1 LIEFGLLEL
10 TLFFGGF
17 AVDGRL
23 VPIHRVLLSVSDKT
37 GLIELAKELVNNKA
51 MLISTGG
58 TKKALLDAGIPA
70 VDISEVTGFPEMLD
84 GRVKTLHPKIHGGIL
99 AIRDNAEHVK
109 TIKEHDIHPID
120 MVICNLYPF
129 AKVAS
134 NPESTYEEVVEN
146 IDIGGPSM
154 VRSAAKNHHDVAVIT
169 SPEQYAS
176 IIAEL
181 KSNGGKISLETRKK
195 LACDAFTHTA
205 QYDLAISQYFKA
217 QLSQGFS
224 DEISFSFKCKQ
235 VLRYGENPHQTAAFY
250 TELNP
255 PADSLANATIL
266 HGKELSYNNLLDID
280 SALSLLR
287 EFGRP
292 ASVILKHNN
301 PCGAAV
307 SKNLVDTFRGAYDG
321 DPLSA
326 YGGIVGFNRE
336 VDEAT
341 ALAMAEPGRFLECV
355 VAPSFSPEAFEI
367 LTNKPTWKKSVR
379 LLSTGPMIA
388 RKPTM
393 EIRKVDGGLLVQD
406 KDSSNENLSSARSVT
421 KKKLTP
427 LELDDLKFAWVVCKH
442 VKSNAIVIV
451 KDGKLLGTGAGQMS
465 RVDAVQNALKKAGEN
480 ARGAVLASDAFFPFR
495 DGVDEAAKAGIIAI
509 VQPGGSMRDADAI
522 ASCDENGISM
532 IFSGFR
538 HFRH

>member
-1 LIEFGLLEL
+1 MDGNLVLI
-10 TLFFGGF
+10 
-17 AVDGRL
+17 R
-23 VPIHRVLLSVSDKT
+23 RVLLSVSDKT
-37 GLIELAKELVNNKA
+37 GLIDLARELVNNKA

-99 AIRDNAEHVK
+99 AIRANQDHVK
-109 TIKEHDIHPID
+109 TIAQHDIHPID

-134 NPESTYEEVVEN
+134 NPASSYEEVVEN

-169 SPEQYAS
+169 SPGQYAS
-176 IIAEL
+176 IIEEL
-181 KSNGGKISLETRKK
+181 KANGGKISLATRKK

-205 QYDLAISQYFKA
+205 EYDLAISQYFKS
-217 QLSQGFS
+217 QLKQGFS
-224 DEISFSFKCKQ
+224 DQITFTYQCKQ

-255 PADSLANATIL
+255 PTDSLAKATIL

-292 ASVILKHNN
+292 AAVILKHNN
-301 PCGAAV
+301 PCGASV

-355 VAPSFSPEAFEI
+355 VAPGFSPEAFEI
-367 LTNKPTWKKSVR
+367 LTTKPTWKKSVR
-379 LLSTGPMIA
+379 LLSTGPMLP

-406 KDSSNENLSSARSVT
+406 KDESNENLSNARVVT
-421 KKKLTP
+421 KRKPSP
-427 LELDDLKFAWVVCKH
+427 LELDDLKFAWQVCKH

-480 ARGAVLASDAFFPFR
+480 AKGAVLASDAFFPFR

-522 ASCDENGISM
+522 ASCDENDISM